1 MPGIWD
7 LRARLYDVCE
17 ASELRRGPHK
27 ASLFRHMVGRV
38 LFLAVGTGIDIRR
51 FPPGRWIVGVDI
63 SAEMLRRAESRRRRY
78 PGVLR
83 FVRSDA
89 GRLAFSDEAFDT
101 VVTSCTLCSVPD
113 PVAVLRELRRV
124 LKRDGRLLMFEH
136 VRSRNPVL
144 GWTLDAMTFW
154 TRLAGTEMNRDTTRN
169 VTRAGF
175 RITRI
180 DSVYLDIILALRGVR
195 DDLGVSSAARQR
207 ERGQPLHGGLLEQ
220 GTAAAAGL
228 TPGGRND
235 RLQGV

>member
-1 MPGIWD
+1 MPGVWD
-7 LRARLYDVCE
+7 IRARLYDVCE
-17 ASELRRGPHK
+17 ASDLRRGPHK

-63 SAEMLRRAESRRRRY
+63 SADMLRRAESRRRRY

-89 GRLAFSDEAFDT
+89 QHLGFADGSFDT

-113 PVAVLRELRRV
+113 PVAVLRELHQV
-124 LKRDGRLLMFEH
+124 LNRDGRLLMFEH

-144 GWTLDAMTFW
+144 GWTLDAMTCW
-154 TRLAGTEMNRDTTRN
+154 TRLVGTEMNRDTARN

-180 DSVYLDIILALRGVR
+180 DSVYQDIILAFRGVR
-195 DDLGVSSAARQR
+195 DDRDASSASRTN
-207 ERGQPLHGGLLEQ
+207 ER
-220 GTAAAAGL
+220 
-228 TPGGRND
+228 R
-235 RLQGV
+235 